1 MPRPKIKMQGQD
13 GKTLNN
19 AFEEFHTFKKISNLS
34 KESIIF
40 YENKFKIF
48 GMFHNTAQPC
58 ESVTKETIYK
68 YIEYLQNKGTVNDV
82 TINSYLRGLRVIFY
96 FFMELG
102 YMPKFKISLIKCD
115 KELKETYTTEELER
129 LLKKPDVKKTGFA
142 EYRNWVIVNYL
153 LATGN
158 RLRTL
163 INLKWVD
170 VDFQNDMIRLTVVK
184 NRQQQLI
191 PLSATLKTTLK
202 EYRIYRKGNADD
214 YVFCSQFGGQM
225 TKSCAET
232 SIRRYNSQRGVTK
245 RSIHL
250 FRHTFAKLWILNGGD
265 IFRLQKI
272 LGHSSLDIVKEYVN
286 MFSTDLQ
293 QNFDEFNPLEN
304 IKVNQKR
311 NSIKMNDKKAAFAAL
326 KAKAGNRNIT
336 GYWLLCIVW

>member
-1 MPRPKIKMQGQD
+1 MFYD
-13 GKTLNN
+13 TTL
-19 AFEEFHTFKKISNLS
+19 
-34 KESIIF
+34 
-40 YENKFKIF
+40 
-48 GMFHNTAQPC
+48 PC

-68 YIEYLQNKGTVNDV
+68 YIEHLQNKGTVNDV
-82 TINSYLRGLRVIFY
+82 TINSYLRGIRVIFY
-96 FFMELG
+96 YFMEMG
-102 YMPKFKISLIKCD
+102 YMPKFSIRLIKCD
-115 KELKETYTTEELER
+115 KEIKETYTTEELDR

-170 VDFQNDMIRLTVVK
+170 VDFQNDLIRLTTTK

-191 PLSATLKTTLK
+191 PLSSTLKTVLK
-202 EYRIYRKGNADD
+202 EYRLYRKGNADD
-214 YVFCSQFGGQM
+214 YVFCTQFGEKLQKGG
-225 TKSCAET
+225 TET
-232 SIRRYNSQRGVTK
+232 AIRRYNHKRGVTK

-304 IKVNQKR
+304 IKVKQKR
-311 NSIKMNDKKAAFAAL
+311 SSIKMFD
-326 KAKAGNRNIT
+326 G
-336 GYWLLCIVW
+336 V